1 METTIY
7 HYALC
12 VSLTLMLFFSYRFV
26 FGRLPDSELY
36 RPYRQSRRLMG
47 VALLELSANYMVH
60 FFVTPRALCPAIA
73 ILMNLCTYWLSVWLF
88 GSAMMLLLDREWV
101 SRRRFIRHI
110 VSWVAYCLITLVL
123 WFLLPS
129 RVSLTAL
136 PIVLAIVFMAYAV
149 RVSRK
154 VFLTFRRTIRR
165 LDDYYSDDGAA
176 YIRWMSV
183 FTYWAV
189 FFGAGQGVFT
199 FVPDRYVYVWI
210 ISAIPFYIYLYESYS
225 NYLLLYEKAADILD
239 KSNDADAAD
248 EEQQTA
254 QNPSQSVADNV
265 TDEQNARPQ
274 LVMSHDQEA
283 ALERGIKEWIDKEG
297 YTVGGLN
304 IADVARA
311 TATNRTYLSA
321 YINTHYQMTF
331 REWVNM
337 LRLDYA
343 KRLMIDNPELPVTEV
358 ARLAGYLSLS
368 YFTKTFKDAEG
379 VTPGKWCR

>member
-1 METTIY
+1 
-7 HYALC
+7 
-12 VSLTLMLFFSYRFV
+12 
-26 FGRLPDSELY
+26 
-36 RPYRQSRRLMG
+36 
-47 VALLELSANYMVH
+47 
-60 FFVTPRALCPAIA
+60 
-73 ILMNLCTYWLSVWLF
+73 
-88 GSAMMLLLDREWV
+88 
-101 SRRRFIRHI
+101 
-110 VSWVAYCLITLVL
+110 
-123 WFLLPS
+123 
-129 RVSLTAL
+129 
-136 PIVLAIVFMAYAV
+136 MAYAV
-149 RVSRK
+149 RVARK

-165 LDDYYSDDGAA
+165 LDDFYSDDGAA

-248 EEQQTA
+248 KEQQTA

-304 IADVARA
+304 IADVARS